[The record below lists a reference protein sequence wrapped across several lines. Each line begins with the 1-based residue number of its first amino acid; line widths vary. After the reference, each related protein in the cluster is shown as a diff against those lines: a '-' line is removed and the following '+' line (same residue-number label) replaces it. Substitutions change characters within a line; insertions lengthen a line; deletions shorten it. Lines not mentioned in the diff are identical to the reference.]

1 MILSFTCKWTIVK
14 ANKEKQRRWREK
26 NSTSWIFLTKT
37 FGWCG
42 TLEHPPMWEVSYQ
55 KGKEKEAEE
64 EEEILTDK
72 EEEEE

>member
-1 MILSFTCKWTIVK
+1 M
-14 ANKEKQRRWREK
+14 
-26 NSTSWIFLTKT
+26 FLTKT

-55 KGKEKEAEE
+55 KEKEAEE